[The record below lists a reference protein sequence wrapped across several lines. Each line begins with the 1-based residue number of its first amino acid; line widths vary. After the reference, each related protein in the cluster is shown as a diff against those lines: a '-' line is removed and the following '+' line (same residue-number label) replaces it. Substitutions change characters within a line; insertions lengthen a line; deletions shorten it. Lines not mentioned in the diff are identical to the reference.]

1 MHLILHLNN
10 FCQLFPEFSNTSG
23 WTKVAGGW
31 SYVLENGK
39 TMSSVAGNA
48 VVFSDDVKSFIQ
60 FYMTKPAVISQYI
73 EWYQGMPGNFVKFM
87 ITGGTALDVL
97 TIAGIFDT
105 PAGENAVNETKSV
118 TIDIAATDSKRI
130 TTAILKQGL
139 TPAELQKFYDKTP
152 SGSITIVNQST
163 KESKLIPID
172 FYKNDLSYVIEHM
185 LSKSSNFGFE
195 PELAK
200 VFIVDEELYNNF
212 DLFIDYP
219 DLFDKSYSHPG
230 EKKAKTTPE
239 RILDSR
245 STIAYKISQ
254 YVYILLTTST
264 ARELAS
270 LKRVVPYNEK
280 VAFYSNLK
288 DKLNRI
294 QALNQRIVT
303 ISYLIDNQPQIFND
317 LSVLPNSYRVQP
329 NKEETK
335 IITSR
340 FPFYT
345 QETAMSSFPDAI
357 LNPEPYGQKLD
368 QQQSDL
374 EKKLQSLVAA
384 QGQLKAAFNDA
395 YSKKISSKAKTL
407 PKPSDLPRGP
417 KY

>member
-1 MHLILHLNN
+1 M
-10 FCQLFPEFSNTSG
+10 
-23 WTKVAGGW
+23 
-31 SYVLENGK
+31 
-39 TMSSVAGNA
+39 
-48 VVFSDDVKSFIQ
+48 
-60 FYMTKPAVISQYI
+60 
-73 EWYQGMPGNFVKFM
+73 
-87 ITGGTALDVL
+87 
-97 TIAGIFDT
+97 
-105 PAGENAVNETKSV
+105 
-118 TIDIAATDSKRI
+118 
-130 TTAILKQGL
+130 
-139 TPAELQKFYDKTP
+139 
-152 SGSITIVNQST
+152 
-163 KESKLIPID
+163 
-172 FYKNDLSYVIEHM
+172 
-185 LSKSSNFGFE
+185 
-195 PELAK
+195 
-200 VFIVDEELYNNF
+200 
-212 DLFIDYP
+212 
-219 DLFDKSYSHPG
+219 
-230 EKKAKTTPE
+230 
-239 RILDSR
+239 
-245 STIAYKISQ
+245 
-254 YVYILLTTST
+254 
-264 ARELAS
+264 
-270 LKRVVPYNEK
+270 PYNEK